1 MAALRA
7 NVTGTGSATLSQ
19 AKHRALYFFRAVS
32 RELPEIMN
40 RYNLHEVVTL
50 GELRSRV
57 AAEFRKHPRVINPKV
72 VDMLVYKGSEELSN
86 VMIQAKQRHHILSQY
101 VVGPQG
107 VAETKAAALGK
118 VAPGQGG
125 QSEFLKMFYESNNL

>member
-7 NVTGTGSATLSQ
+7 NLTGAGSASLPE
-19 AKHRALYFFRAVS
+19 AKQRALEFFREVCRQLPAV
-32 RELPEIMN
+32 MN

-50 GELRSRV
+50 GELRSKV
-57 AAEFRKHPRVINPKV
+57 AAEFRKHSRVTNPKV

-107 VAETKAAALGK
+107 TVETKTLGK
-118 VAPGQGG
+118 VPGGQEG
-125 QSEFLKMFYESNNL
+125 QSEFLKMFYESNNF